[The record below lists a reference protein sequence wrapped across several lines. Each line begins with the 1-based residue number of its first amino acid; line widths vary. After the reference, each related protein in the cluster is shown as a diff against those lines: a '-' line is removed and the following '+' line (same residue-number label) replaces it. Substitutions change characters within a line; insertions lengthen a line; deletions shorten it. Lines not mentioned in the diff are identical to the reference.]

1 MVKHILC
8 KSVVI
13 IHVSRNCVKVFNCMT
28 YVSIECD
35 GDWMLYN
42 GHCYLLNRTKLSWP
56 DAKVCHFYVA
66 KKSKQNQDFT
76 AIWTDQH
83 FVLLQSECTRC
94 GAYLVEIKN
103 EDENK
108 WIEEYLLQDV
118 CKHKFITFFNGKL
131 AVENNVL

>member
-1 MVKHILC
+1 
-8 KSVVI
+8 
-13 IHVSRNCVKVFNCMT
+13 MT

-66 KKSKQNQDFT
+66 KNRNKTKISRQ
-76 AIWTDQH
+76 IVRTDQH

-118 CKHKFITFFNGKL
+118 CKHNIMTFFNEKL

>member
-1 MVKHILC
+1 MLQKNRNKTKI
-8 KSVVI
+8 
-13 IHVSRNCVKVFNCMT
+13 SRQ
-28 YVSIECD
+28 
-35 GDWMLYN
+35 
-42 GHCYLLNRTKLSWP
+42 H
-56 DAKVCHFYVA
+56 
-66 KKSKQNQDFT
+66 
-76 AIWTDQH
+76 QH

-118 CKHKFITFFNGKL
+118 CKHKFITFLNEKL